1 MTDQLSRGT
10 LFDPMLVTDLINKVK
25 GHSSLAKLSN
35 QQAIPFNAA
44 SLSSIELGSFV
55 PSG

>member
-10 LFDPMLVTDLINKVK
+10 LFDPMLVTDLINNVK

-35 QQAIPFNAA
+35 Q
-44 SLSSIELGSFV
+44 
-55 PSG
+55 

>member
-35 QQAIPFNAA
+35 QQEIPFNG
-44 SLSSIELGSFV
+44 LK
-55 PSG
+55 